1 MLFTDN
7 FINSHVHKVKNG
19 EIMSIDIERDPRVE
33 QWLEMIEGAKAT
45 RKTYTTYIKTFC
57 ECIGKKPTELIEEA
71 IKETREGKLL
81 SERNTVIY
89 LTKFKKCLNDK
100 KKAPKTQGVAL
111 STIKSFYKAFD
122 IQLSSSLG
130 KTKKRMP
137 LREHQTFLTKDDVKT
152 LLTHAS
158 NLRMRA
164 IILTMATSGMAK
176 NEIIHLR
183 MKDITFDKNGI
194 GIVTM
199 RREKSQVDYTTFISP
214 EATIAINA
222 YLDERNRDPYLKVK
236 SPSDHVFVT
245 YGAKLKSGE
254 KITDKKGSKIADQTF
269 VNEFKKLGEDLGYGN
284 GKGYFVK
291 SRSHAFRKF
300 FASTLENAGMPKNK
314 IDFMLGHTP
323 SGNDLAYFHHNIAKL
338 KEMYKT
344 YLPYLTFEKTIE
356 IRSLNTEDAKRLEG
370 LGEEN
375 ERLQKQLREQG
386 AKIEEIEKA
395 AKEIEER
402 SKVIPGLFESL
413 QKNPT
418 FLRLLNDEIKK
429 LSKEG

>member
-1 MLFTDN
+1 MN
-7 FINSHVHKVKNG
+7 
-19 EIMSIDIERDPRVE
+19 IDVEHDPRVG
-33 QWLEMIEGAKAT
+33 QWLEMIEGAGAT
-45 RKTYTTYIKTFC
+45 RKTYKTYIKAYC
-57 ECIGKKPTELIEEA
+57 DCIGKTPSELIEEA

-81 SERNTVIY
+81 SERNTIIY
-89 LTKFKKCLNDK
+89 LTNFKKCLNDK

-111 STIKSFYKAFD
+111 STIKSFYKTFD

-130 KTKKRMP
+130 KTKKRLT

-158 NLRMRA
+158 NLRMKA

-176 NEIIHLR
+176 NEILNLR
-183 MKDITFDKNGI
+183 LKDIAFVKDGI
-194 GIVTM
+194 GVVTM

-214 EATIAINA
+214 EATMAINA

-236 SPSDHVFVT
+236 SPSDYVFVT

-323 SGNDLAYFHHNIAKL
+323 SGNDLAYFKTDVEAL
-338 KEMYKT
+338 KPLYVKF
-344 YLPYLTFEKTIE
+344 LPYLTFEKTIE
-356 IRSLNTEDAKRLEG
+356 VRSLDTQDAKRLEE
-370 LGEEN
+370 LAKEN
-375 ERLQKQLREQG
+375 EKLKAKLNTKDSETQELKTRLDRLESALQ
-386 AKIEEIEKA
+386 AVISIE
-395 AKEIEER
+395 
-402 SKVIPGLFESL
+402 
-413 QKNPT
+413 N
-418 FLRLLNDEIKK
+418 KK
-429 LSKEG
+429 

>member
-1 MLFTDN
+1 MN
-7 FINSHVHKVKNG
+7 
-19 EIMSIDIERDPRVE
+19 IDIECDPRVE

-57 ECIGKKPTELIEEA
+57 ECIGKNPTELIEEA

-122 IQLSSSLG
+122 IQLSSSMS
-130 KTKKRMP
+130 KSKKRLP

-176 NEIIHLR
+176 NEIINLR
-183 MKDITFDKNGI
+183 LKDIAFVKDGI

-199 RREKSQVDYTTFISP
+199 RREKSQTDYTTFISP

-222 YLDERNRDPYLKVK
+222 YLDERNRDRYLKVK
-236 SPSDHVFVT
+236 SPSDYVFVT
-245 YGAKLKSGE
+245 YGAKLKTGE

-284 GKGYFVK
+284 GKGFFVK
-291 SRSHAFRKF
+291 SRSHALRKF
-300 FASTLENAGMPKNK
+300 FASTLENAGMPKHK
-314 IDFMLGHTP
+314 IDFMLGHTV
-323 SGNDLAYFHHNIAKL
+323 SGVDMAYFRVDVETL
-338 KEMYKT
+338 KQLYIK

-356 IRSLNTEDAKRLEG
+356 IRSLDSKDAERLEA
-370 LGEEN
+370 LEKEN
-375 ERLQKQLREQG
+375 EKLKGMFNENVIK
-386 AKIEEIEKA
+386 AMIEKRVS
-395 AKEIEER
+395 EIL
-402 SKVIPGLFESL
+402 KG
-413 QKNPT
+413 
-418 FLRLLNDEIKK
+418 
-429 LSKEG
+429 